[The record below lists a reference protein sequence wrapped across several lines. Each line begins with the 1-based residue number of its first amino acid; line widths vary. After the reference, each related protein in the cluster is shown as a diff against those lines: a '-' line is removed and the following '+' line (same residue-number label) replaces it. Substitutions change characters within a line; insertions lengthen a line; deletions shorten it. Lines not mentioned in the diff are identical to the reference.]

1 VCATRV
7 VCEDLGMSPS
17 QRSGTEIL
25 LAPKLE
31 VGDRVR
37 LVSPSSFPDRDG
49 LEEAV
54 RVLERWDLEVEVGE
68 HALEQ
73 WGFMAGRDE
82 DRLGDL
88 NDAFRDPGVRA
99 VIAAMGGAGAYRI
112 ADGIDFDAVRAD
124 PKPVLGFSDITNL
137 HLALWQQC
145 RLANVHG
152 CLSGER
158 AEASARQ
165 LLMTTQPIT
174 LQRDPGADSAAIEI
188 PGRATG
194 FLMGGNLTQVQGF
207 IGAGMPGLDGAILCI
222 EDHGTAA
229 DAAVLDRILHHFI
242 DSGSLAGLNGVA
254 IGDLGGL
261 GKPAVQVYLER
272 LGALGIPVLGGLPF
286 GHLPDQTCMP
296 LGPSATLDTETGT
309 LTVAAAVV

>member
-1 VCATRV
+1 
-7 VCEDLGMSPS
+7 MSSS
-17 QRSGTEIL
+17 QGSGPEIL
-25 LAPKLE
+25 LAPKLQ

-54 RVLERWDLEVEVGE
+54 RILERWGLEVEVGE
-68 HALEQ
+68 HVLDQ

-82 DRLGDL
+82 DRLSDL
-88 NDAFRDPGVRA
+88 NDAFRDRGVRA

-137 HLALWQQC
+137 HLALWHRC

-152 CLSGER
+152 CVDGER

-165 LLMTTQPIT
+165 LLMTTRPIT
-174 LQRDPGADSAAIEI
+174 LHRDPGADSAAIEI

-207 IGAGMPGLDGAILCI
+207 IGAGMPSLDGAILCL
-222 EDHGTAA
+222 EDHGNAA

-242 DSGSLAGLNGVA
+242 ESGSLAGLRGVA

-261 GKPAVQVYLER
+261 DGSRTGAAPGRTSTVEVYLER

-286 GHLPDQTCMP
+286 GHLPDQSCMP
-296 LGPSATLDTETGT
+296 LGPTATLDTAAGT

>member
-1 VCATRV
+1 
-7 VCEDLGMSPS
+7 MSPS
-17 QRSGTEIL
+17 QRPGPEIL
-25 LAPKLE
+25 LAPKLQA
-31 VGDRVR
+31 GDRVR
-37 LVSPSSFPDRDG
+37 LVSPASFPDRDG
-49 LEEAV
+49 LEEAAAI
-54 RVLERWDLEVEVGE
+54 LKRWELEVEVGE
-68 HALEQ
+68 HALDQ

-82 DRLGDL
+82 DRLSDL

-124 PKPVLGFSDITNL
+124 PKPVLGFSDITSL
-137 HLALWQQC
+137 HLALWQRC

-152 CLSGER
+152 CLTGER

-165 LLMTTQPIT
+165 LLMTTRSIT
-174 LQRDPGADSAAIEI
+174 LHRDPGAASAAIDI

-207 IGAGMPGLDGAILCI
+207 IGAGMPSLDGAILCL

-229 DAAVLDRILHHFI
+229 DAAVLDRILHHLL
-242 DSGSLAGLNGVA
+242 DSGSLAGLHGVA

-261 GKPAVQVYLER
+261 DDSNAEAAPGRKSTVEVYLER

-286 GHLPDQTCMP
+286 GHLPDQSCVP
-296 LGPSATLDTETGT
+296 LGPTATLDTAAGT
-309 LTVAAAVV
+309 LTVAPAVV